1 MTTNEPDFLNY
12 QKTIE
17 SGIELAGEYDFP
29 VVKGIKFK
37 ALKNP
42 QLIGFNYATN
52 HATEDKE
59 KKIVH
64 FFLPDYRFQQVWNNP
79 DKYIPIFEQ
88 YKAILSP
95 DFSVYTDMP
104 RAMQI
109 FNIYRMAWMSAYY
122 QKQGIKVI
130 PSLTWGAEDTYDFCF
145 DWVPRG
151 SAVCVSS
158 VGCMQNKESTRL
170 FLKGFEKAIEVVE
183 PAQVVLYGKA
193 TKEVMDICPDLVRV
207 PSFMEERKS
216 ERWS

>member
-12 QKTIE
+12 RKTIE
-17 SGIELAGEYDFP
+17 SGIELAGEYGFP
-29 VVKGIKFK
+29 LVKGIKFK
-37 ALKNP
+37 KLKSP
-42 QLIGFNYATN
+42 ELIGFNYATN
-52 HATEDKE
+52 PATEDKE

-109 FNIYRMAWMSAYY
+109 FNVYRMAWMSAYY
-122 QKQGIKVI
+122 QQQGIKVI

-158 VGCMQNKESTRL
+158 VGCMQNRESTRL

-183 PAQVVLYGKA
+183 PAQVILYGKA
-193 TKEVMDICPDLVRV
+193 TKEVMDIYPELVRV